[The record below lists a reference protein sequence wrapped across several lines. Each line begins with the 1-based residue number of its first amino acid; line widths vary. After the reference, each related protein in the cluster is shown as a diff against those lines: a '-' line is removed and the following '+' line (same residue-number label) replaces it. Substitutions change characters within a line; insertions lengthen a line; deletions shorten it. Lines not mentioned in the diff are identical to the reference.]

1 MTTDT
6 ITPAAPATV
15 RATVAPATPAAP
27 SVPSVPSVHRRAV
40 LTWLAVYPTITTA
53 FLVLGPH
60 LGSLPVPLRTLV
72 MTALVVPVVV
82 YALMPLLLKA
92 ETRLAR
98 RADGRK

>member
-6 ITPAAPATV
+6 ITPAAPART
-15 RATVAPATPAAP
+15 AAAA
-27 SVPSVPSVHRRAV
+27 PSVHRRAL

-92 ETRLAR
+92 ETRLAHR
-98 RADGRK
+98 HTGRK

>member
-6 ITPAAPATV
+6 ITPAAPATAQV
-15 RATVAPATPAAP
+15 AVAPAA
-27 SVPSVPSVHRRAV
+27 PSVHRRAL

-53 FLVLGPH
+53 FLLLGPH

-72 MTALVVPVVV
+72 MTAFVVPVVV

-98 RADGRK
+98 RAGGRK

>member
-15 RATVAPATPAAP
+15 RAAVAPATPAA
-27 SVPSVPSVHRRAV
+27 PSVPSVHRRAV
-40 LTWLAVYPTITTA
+40 LTWLAVYPTITAA

>member
-27 SVPSVPSVHRRAV
+27 SVPSVHRRAV

-53 FLVLGPH
+53 FLLLGPH

-98 RADGRK
+98 RADGRR

>member
-6 ITPAAPATV
+6 IAPAAPAV
-15 RATVAPATPAAP
+15 TPAAP
-27 SVPSVPSVHRRAV
+27 SVHRRAL

-53 FLVLGPH
+53 FLLLGPY
-60 LGSLPVPLRTLV
+60 LGNLPLALRTLV

-92 ETRLAR
+92 ETRLTR
-98 RADGRK
+98 RK

>member
-6 ITPAAPATV
+6 ITTAAPATTPTAAPV
-15 RATVAPATPAAP
+15 AAPAA
-27 SVPSVPSVHRRAV
+27 PSVHRRAL

-53 FLVLGPH
+53 FLLLGPH
-60 LGSLPVPLRTLV
+60 LGNLPVPLRTLV
-72 MTALVVPVVV
+72 MTAFVVPVVV

-98 RADGRK
+98 RAGGRS

>member
-27 SVPSVPSVHRRAV
+27 SVPSVHRRAV

-53 FLVLGPH
+53 FLLLGPH